1 MLLII
6 DKLKTYKDFTD
17 TEKIIA
23 DYITSLGYE
32 LENKSTRWIAEKT
45 YTSSASVVRLSQKLR
60 FEGFDDFKA
69 QYIKELKYIET
80 QFGTV
85 NVNFPFSKGD
95 NIMKVASNIGS
106 LHHEVI
112 DDTLALQTFNSLHK
126 TNELITKSESIYIFS
141 LGTALSQ
148 AESFKERMQKIG
160 KRIIISTNL
169 NYQMYEVSCISKK
182 DVAIIISYSGETEKA
197 LLIADILTKKKIPI
211 IAITSLGENSLRKK
225 ADISIDMST
234 KESMFNNIA
243 DFSSHLSVN
252 LILDIMYSVYFQR
265 DYEKNY
271 KHKQKY
277 INIMEKN
284 RTSTNTILMND

>member
-1 MLLII
+1 MLII

-23 DYITSLGYE
+23 DYIISLGFE
-32 LENKSTRWIAEKT
+32 LEDKSTRWIAEKT
-45 YTSSASVVRLSQKLR
+45 YTSSSSVVRLSQKLG
-60 FEGFDDFKA
+60 FEGFDDFKV

-85 NVNFPFSKGD
+85 DVNFPFSKTD
-95 NIMKVASNIGS
+95 NIMKVASNICS
-106 LHHEVI
+106 LYHEII
-112 DDTLALQTFNSLHK
+112 DDTLELQTFNSVHQ
-126 TNELITKSESIYIFS
+126 TNELIIKSESIYIFS
-141 LGTALSQ
+141 FGTALSQ

-160 KRIIISTNL
+160 KRIIISANL
-169 NYQMYEVSCISKK
+169 NYQMYEASCVSKE

-197 LLIADILTKKKIPI
+197 LLIADILNEKNVPI

-225 ADISIDMST
+225 ANIAIDIST

-243 DFSSHLSVN
+243 DYSSHLSVN
-252 LILDIMYSVYFQR
+252 LILDIIYSVYFQE
-265 DYEKNY
+265 DFEKNY
-271 KHKQKY
+271 NHKQKY
-277 INIMEKN
+277 MNILEKD